1 MLDTLITSKTRVK
14 LLVKFF
20 LNPSSRSYLRSLA
33 TEFGES
39 TNAIRLELNK
49 FEEANLLSSDLEG
62 NRKIYQAN
70 AQHPF
75 YKTIHE
81 LVRNY
86 LGMDTLIEHIAENL
100 GNVEE
105 VYLTGDLSKGI
116 NSGVIDLI
124 LVGLNIKRDYLA
136 LLVEKAEKI
145 VKRKV
150 KYALYNPSEFQQ
162 STVQLDQQGLFLL
175 WQQEG

>member
-75 YKTIHE
+75 YNTIHE
-81 LVRNY
+81 LVRSY
-86 LGMDTLIEHIAENL
+86 LGMDTLVEHIADNL

-105 VYLTGDLSKGI
+105 VYLTGDLCRGV
-116 NSGVIDLI
+116 NSGFIDLI
-124 LVGLNIKRDYLA
+124 LVGLDIKRDYLA
-136 LLVEKAEKI
+136 LLVEKAEKL

-150 KYALYNPSEFQQ
+150 RYALYNPTEFQNQ
-162 STVQLDQQGLFLL
+162 AVQLDQEGLFLL
-175 WQQEG
+175 WQHGG